1 MTDKT
6 VERASLRVIGIAGSL
21 RTASFNRALLSAARE
36 LAPPELIIE
45 VGELKDLP
53 LFNEDLESNGVPA
66 AVGALRSAVRR
77 ADGLLLVT
85 PEYNHGVPGVL
96 KNAVDWL
103 SQPLRQSAL
112 EGKPTALMGAST
124 GLAGTARS
132 QSQLRQAFVLTN
144 SPVMQQPEVLVARA
158 HEKFDAMGRLTDQ
171 PTRQFVSAFL
181 TRLAQWLAQQKRA
194 GMPPAS
200 C

>member
-1 MTDKT
+1 MTD
-6 VERASLRVIGIAGSL
+6 RAAAPATFRVIGVAGSL
-21 RTASFNRALLSAARE
+21 RTASLNRALLSAARE

-45 VGELKDLP
+45 VMELKGVP
-53 LFNEDLESNGVPA
+53 LFNEDLERDGVPVV
-66 AVGALRSAVRR
+66 VGDLRSAVRD

-96 KNAVDWL
+96 KNAIDWL

-112 EGKPTALMGAST
+112 EGKPTAMMGAST
-124 GLAGTARS
+124 GLAGTALS

-144 SPVMQQPEVLVARA
+144 SPVMQQPEVLVGRA

-171 PTRQFVSAFL
+171 PTRQFVTQFL
-181 TRLAQWLAQQKRA
+181 TQFVHWLRLQKRA
-194 GMPPAS
+194 GQAD
-200 C
+200 

>member
-1 MTDKT
+1 MTD
-6 VERASLRVIGIAGSL
+6 RAAVPTTLSVIGIAGSL
-21 RTASFNRALLSAARE
+21 RTVSFNRALLSAARE

-45 VGELKDLP
+45 VRELNDVP
-53 LFNEDLESNGVPA
+53 LFNQDLERDGVPV
-66 AVGALRSAVRR
+66 AVAELRSAVRR

-96 KNAVDWL
+96 KNAIDWL

-132 QSQLRQAFVLTN
+132 QSQLRQSFVLTN
-144 SPVMQQPEVLVARA
+144 SPVMLQPEVLVGHAP
-158 HEKFDAMGRLTDQ
+158 EKFDTMGRLTDG
-171 PTRQFVSAFL
+171 PTRQFVTVFL
-181 TRLAQWLAQQKRA
+181 TQFVHWLRQQKRA
-194 GMPPAS
+194 
-200 C
+200 CRVD